1 MADIAQTY
9 GAIADSEDVEDVY
22 NLLGI
27 NQRGIIQV
35 GVVKWGKQVSKK

>member
-22 NLLGI
+22 NLQGI
-27 NQRGIIQV
+27 NQRNYY
-35 GVVKWGKQVSKK
+35 KWVMLDRASR